1 MALNRIVAGRTGL
14 CKPLFDA
21 LTSER
26 PFATLVKQMYAAGHS
41 IRPLWA
47 PQSGSG
53 VRHLGRWLL
62 VVALIVLAGWLM
74 ARVALGGTAAYTEV
88 VVQPGDTLWSIA
100 AAHYPAA
107 DPRERV
113 QAIEALNGL
122 SGPAIVAGETLE
134 LPPA

>member
-1 MALNRIVAGRTGL
+1 
-14 CKPLFDA
+14 
-21 LTSER
+21 
-26 PFATLVKQMYAAGHS
+26 MYAAGS
-41 IRPLWA
+41 SVRPLWA
-47 PQSGSG
+47 PQASAF
-53 VRHLGRWLL
+53 RHLGRWLL
-62 VVALIVLAGWLM
+62 AGALVVLAGWML
-74 ARVALGGTAAYTEV
+74 ARVALGGTPPEYQTV

-122 SGPAIVAGETLE
+122 GGPTIVAGETLE

>member
-1 MALNRIVAGRTGL
+1 MYVAG
-14 CKPLFDA
+14 
-21 LTSER
+21 S
-26 PFATLVKQMYAAGHS
+26 S

-47 PQSGSG
+47 SSQTSA

-62 VVALIVLAGWLM
+62 AGVLVALAGWLL
-74 ARVALGGTAAYTEV
+74 ARVAFGGTPPEYQTV

-113 QAIEALNGL
+113 DAIEALNGL
-122 SGPAIVAGETLE
+122 SSPRIQVGETLE